1 MINWTGALIE
11 TLNTMA
17 QKRHLLFSYV
27 CLSVAVSKNHFGV
40 GAAKIK
46 LFNKVRD
53 SRARHFWETRV
64 PF

>member
-46 LFNKVRD
+46 LFDKVRD